1 MANFRLTHAVR
12 NAVLYSTTLA
22 FTFANISPV
31 YGFQNQ
37 QMAVNLNDIN
47 LAIKFEKLIEKAWK
61 YYKANDSKKLIE
73 TMLDMKHETEGYTG
87 QKIDINKSLDQVER
101 EIKHKGSKISNA
113 EIKAIRKII
122 KDNEKKHN
130 HKAIYMTACMES
142 GVEYNPEAVNFEFD
156 YLCKAAK
163 HDKDKDKEEE
173 IVLPVRVTV
182 GVVMAL
188 CGVFITVL
196 PFPPCK
202 TYGPQLIAAG
212 VGLAI
217 EGGCGK
223 VEEDRKNER
232 DKK

>member
-1 MANFRLTHAVR
+1 MANFRLTHTVR

-22 FTFANISPV
+22 FTFASISPV
-31 YGFQNQ
+31 HGFQNQ
-37 QMAVNLNDIN
+37 QVAVNLNDIN

-61 YYKANDSKKLIE
+61 YYKAKNSKKLIE

-87 QKIDINKSLDQVER
+87 HKIDINKCLDQVER
-101 EIKHKGSKISNA
+101 GIKQKGSKISKA
-113 EIKAIRKII
+113 EIKAIKKMI
-122 KDNEKKHN
+122 KDNENKHN
-130 HKAIYMTACMES
+130 HKAFYMAACMES
-142 GVEYNPEAVNFEFD
+142 GVEYNPEAVSFEFD

-163 HDKDKDKEEE
+163 HDNDKDKEEE

-188 CGVFITVL
+188 CGLFITFL

-212 VGLAI
+212 IGLAI

-223 VEEDRKNER
+223 VEEDRRNER

>member
-1 MANFRLTHAVR
+1 M
-12 NAVLYSTTLA
+12 
-22 FTFANISPV
+22 
-31 YGFQNQ
+31 
-37 QMAVNLNDIN
+37 
-47 LAIKFEKLIEKAWK
+47 AIKFEKLIEKAWK
-61 YYKANDSKKLIE
+61 YFKANDSKKLIE

-87 QKIDINKSLDQVER
+87 QKIDINKSLDQVEK
-101 EIKHKGSKISNA
+101 EIKHKGGKLSKA
-113 EIKAIRKII
+113 EMKALRKVV
-122 KDNEKKHN
+122 KDHEKKHQ
-130 HKAIYMTACMES
+130 HKALYMAACMES
-142 GVEYNPEAVNFEFD
+142 GAEYNPEAVSFEFD

-163 HDKDKDKEEE
+163 HDNDKDKEEE
-173 IVLPVRVTV
+173 MVLPVRVTV

-188 CGVFITVL
+188 CGLFITVL

-223 VEEDRKNER
+223 VEEDRKNDK

>member
-1 MANFRLTHAVR
+1 MANFCLTYAAR
-12 NAVLYSTTLA
+12 NAVIYSTTLA
-22 FTFANISPV
+22 FTFASVSPV
-31 YGFQNQ
+31 YGFENQ
-37 QMAVNLNDIN
+37 QKAVNLNDIN
-47 LAIKFEKLIEKAWK
+47 LAIKFEKMIEKAWK

-87 QKIDINKSLDQVER
+87 QKINIDKSLDQIEK
-101 EIKHKGSKISNA
+101 EIKHKGSKISKA
-113 EIKAIRKII
+113 EIKSIRKTI
-122 KDNEKKHN
+122 KDHEKKHN
-130 HKAIYMTACMES
+130 HKALYMAAAMES
-142 GVEYNPEAVNFEFD
+142 GCEYNPEAVHFEFD

-163 HDKDKDKEEE
+163 HGHDKDEGEEM
-173 IVLPVRVTV
+173 VMPVRVTV

-188 CGVFITVL
+188 CGLFITIL

-223 VEEDRKNER
+223 AEEDRKNER